1 MFEEIRIGRLM
12 PDEIDDECAESIRDM
27 WLRAGNLI
35 GEGQTNPVLTRAI
48 CDIDSPDNLRREVRR
63 RDSGIYAVK
72 RLGSGALLAAARV
85 TIKRGGFAPQYGDNQ
100 AGRPMYMEIFG
111 ASADAEEAW
120 PGYLQSMV
128 DQARK
133 DFGQSMRSR
142 VTKLCAYV
150 SPDADER
157 FADAVRRVNPRT
169 YEKHGGEV
177 GSFGVVGRLAGLY
190 FRHDVEFDVPQTAR
204 VLAGLGG
211 AALSLLGALK
221 NPLGEPI
228 PVCAGSVGEE
238 LLNAA

>member
-1 MFEEIRIGRLM
+1 MPEEIRIGRLT
-12 PDEIDDECAESIRDM
+12 PDEIDDECAESIRDI

-35 GEGQTNPVLTRAI
+35 GEGQTNPDLTRAI
-48 CDIDSPDNLRREVRR
+48 CDINSPDNLRREVRR

-100 AGRPMYMEIFG
+100 AGRPIYMEAFG
-111 ASADAEEAW
+111 VSDDTEGVW
-120 PGYLQSMV
+120 SGYLQDIV
-128 DQARK
+128 EQARE
-133 DFGQSMRSR
+133 DFGRSMGGR
-142 VTKLCAYV
+142 VTKLCAYA
-150 SPDADER
+150 SPGADER
-157 FADAVRRVNPRT
+157 FVDAARSVNPRT

-211 AALSLLGALK
+211 AALSLLGNLRG
-221 NPLGEPI
+221 PLGN
-228 PVCAGSVGEE
+228 PVTARMGSIEEE
-238 LLNAA
+238 LPTAA

>member
-1 MFEEIRIGRLM
+1 MFEEIRIGRLT
-12 PDEIDDECAESIRDM
+12 PDEIDDECAESIRDI

-35 GEGQTNPVLTRAI
+35 GEGQTNPDLTHAV
-48 CDIDSPDNLRREVRR
+48 CDINSPDNLRREASRQ
-63 RDSGIYAVK
+63 DSGIYAVK
-72 RLGSGALLAAARV
+72 RLGSGALLTAARV
-85 TIKRGGFAPQYGDNQ
+85 TIKRGGLAPQYGDSQ

-111 ASADAEEAW
+111 ASDDAEKAW
-120 PGYLQSMV
+120 PDYLQSMV

-142 VTKLCAYV
+142 VTKLCAYA

-190 FRHDVEFDVPQTAR
+190 FRHDVEFGAPQTAR

-211 AALSLLGALK
+211 AALSLLGNLRGLLG
-221 NPLGEPI
+221 NPV
-228 PVCAGSVGEE
+228 PVRMGSIEEE
-238 LLNAA
+238 LPNAA